1 MARPKNSKVIKCPN
15 KRCEGK
21 IVAMVGAKGKC
32 SHCGTEVRFTKKL
45 LRSLGK
51 IV

>member
-1 MARPKNSKVIKCPN
+1 MARPKNSKVIACPN
-15 KRCEGK
+15 KKCEGK
-21 IVAMVGAKGKC
+21 IVAMIGAKGKC

>member
-1 MARPKNSKVIKCPN
+1 MARPKNSKVIMCPN
-15 KRCEGK
+15 KKCGGK
-21 IVAMVGAKGKC
+21 IVAMVGEKGKC
-32 SHCGTEVRFTKKL
+32 SHCGHQVWFTKKL